1 MFLIT
6 GAKGQLGRCFADI
19 LNPKQAY
26 FYDADEM
33 DITNIKSI
41 QKCLIGKNVAAI
53 INCAAYTNV
62 DKAEDEKEKAY
73 AVNVLGVENLAKT
86 VRDKNIPIIHIS
98 TDYVFGEQSVNCLLN
113 EETQASPL
121 GVYGK
126 TKLEGET
133 AIRKYAQSYVVIR
146 TSWLY
151 SEYGHNFLKTVVNL
165 ASQKQE
171 IKIVSDQIGTPTY
184 APDLAR
190 AIVEIL
196 SKLKKGTKE
205 IYHFSNEG
213 ICSWYDFAYEIVR
226 QRNLNCNV
234 LPIKTSEYP
243 AKARRPFFSVLDKS
257 KIKKEF
263 NLQIDHWIKGIEKCL
278 KKLS

>member
-26 FYDADEM
+26 FYDSDEM
-33 DITNIKSI
+33 NITNIKSI
-41 QKCLIGKNVAAI
+41 QKCLIGKNIAAI

-73 AVNVLGVENLAKT
+73 AVNVVGVENLAKT
-86 VRDKNIPIIHIS
+86 AEEMDIPIIHIS
-98 TDYVFGEQSVNCLLN
+98 TDYVFGEQYASFLLN
-113 EETQASPL
+113 EESLVSPL

-126 TKLEGET
+126 TKLYGENT
-133 AIRKYAQSYVVIR
+133 IKKYAKNYVIIR

-151 SEYGHNFLKTVVNL
+151 SEYEHNFLKTVIKL
-165 ASQKQE
+165 ASERQE

-213 ICSWYDFAYEIVR
+213 VCSWYDFAYEIVR

-243 AKARRPFFSVLDKS
+243 TKAKRPFFSVLDKS

>member
-6 GAKGQLGRCFADI
+6 GAKGQLGRCFEDI

-26 FYDADEM
+26 FYDSDEM

-41 QKCLIGKNVAAI
+41 QKCLIGKNIAAI

-73 AVNVLGVENLAKT
+73 AINVVGVENLAKT
-86 VRDKNIPIIHIS
+86 AKEKDIPIIHIS
-98 TDYVFGEQSVNCLLN
+98 TDYVFGEQYATFLLN
-113 EETQASPL
+113 EKSLVSPL

-126 TKLEGET
+126 TKLYGEN
-133 AIRKYAQSYVVIR
+133 AIKKYAKSYVIIR

-151 SEYGHNFLKTVVNL
+151 SKYGHNFLKTVIKL
-165 ASQKQE
+165 ASERQE

-184 APDLAR
+184 APDLASV
-190 AIVEIL
+190 IVEIL

-226 QRNLNCNV
+226 QRNL
-234 LPIKTSEYP
+234 
-243 AKARRPFFSVLDKS
+243 
-257 KIKKEF
+257 
-263 NLQIDHWIKGIEKCL
+263 
-278 KKLS
+278 

>member
-26 FYDADEM
+26 FYDSDEM
-33 DITNIKSI
+33 NITNIKSI
-41 QKCLIGKNVAAI
+41 QKCLIDKNIAAI

-73 AVNVLGVENLAKT
+73 AVNVVGVENLAKT
-86 VRDKNIPIIHIS
+86 AEERDIPIIHIS
-98 TDYVFGEQSVNCLLN
+98 TDYVFGEQYASFLLN
-113 EETQASPL
+113 EDALVSPL

-126 TKLEGET
+126 TKLYGEN
-133 AIRKYAQSYVVIR
+133 AIKKYAKSYIIIR

-151 SEYGHNFLKTVVNL
+151 SEYGHNFLKTVIKL
-165 ASQKQE
+165 ASERQE
-171 IKIVSDQIGTPTY
+171 IKVVSDQIGTPTY

-213 ICSWYDFAYEIVR
+213 VCSWYDFAYEIVR

-243 AKARRPFFSVLDKS
+243 TKARRPFFSVLDKS

>member
-6 GAKGQLGRCFADI
+6 GAKGQLGRCFEDI
-19 LNPKQAY
+19 LDLRQAY
-26 FYDADEM
+26 FCDSDEM
-33 DITNIKSI
+33 DITNIKSV
-41 QKCLIGKNVAAI
+41 QKYFDSKNITAVV
-53 INCAAYTNV
+53 NCAAYTNV

-86 VRDKNIPIIHIS
+86 VAENNIPLIHIS
-98 TDYVFGEQSVNCLLN
+98 TDYAFGDSLVNCFLNEQSPV
-113 EETQASPL
+113 SPL

-126 TKLEGET
+126 TKLDGET
-133 AIRKYAQSYVVIR
+133 AIKKYAKIYVIIR

-151 SEYGHNFLKTVVNL
+151 SEYGHNFLKTIIKL
-165 ASQKQE
+165 ASERQE

-184 APDLAR
+184 APDLAKVV
-190 AIVEIL
+190 VEIL
-196 SKLKKGTKE
+196 SKVKEGTKE

-226 QRNLNCNV
+226 QKKLDCKV
-234 LPIKTSEYP
+234 LPIKTSEYLT
-243 AKARRPFFSVLDKS
+243 KVKRPSFSVLDKT

-263 NLQIDHWIKGIEKCL
+263 NLQIDHWTKGIETCL
-278 KKLS
+278 KRLS

>member
-6 GAKGQLGRCFADI
+6 GAKGQLGRCLADI
-19 LNPKQAY
+19 LTHPQSY
-26 FYDADEM
+26 FYDSDAL
-33 DITNIKSI
+33 DITDIKSI
-41 QKCLIGKNVAAI
+41 QKCFTGKNITAI

-73 AVNVLGVENLAKT
+73 AVNVTGSENLAKT
-86 VRDKNIPIIHIS
+86 VAENNIPIIHIS
-98 TDYVFGEQSVNCLLN
+98 TDYVFGEQPIKHLLN
-113 EETQASPL
+113 EETPVSPL
-121 GVYGK
+121 GIYGK
-126 TKLEGET
+126 TKLDGEY
-133 AIRKYAQSYVVIR
+133 AIKEYAKSYVIIR

-151 SEYGHNFLKTVVNL
+151 SEYGHNFLKTVIKL
-165 ASQKQE
+165 ASERQE

-190 AIVEIL
+190 TIVEIL

-205 IYHFSNEG
+205 IYNFSNEG
-213 ICSWYDFAYEIVR
+213 VCSWYDFAYEIVR
-226 QRNLNCNV
+226 RKKLNCNV
-234 LPIKTSEYP
+234 LPIRTSEYP
-243 AKARRPFFSVLDKS
+243 TKARRPFFSVLDKS

>member
-26 FYDADEM
+26 FYDSDEM
-33 DITNIKSI
+33 NITNIKSI
-41 QKCLIGKNVAAI
+41 QKCLIDKNIAAI

-73 AVNVLGVENLAKT
+73 AVNVVGVENLAKT
-86 VRDKNIPIIHIS
+86 AEERDIPIIHIS
-98 TDYVFGEQSVNCLLN
+98 TDYVFGEQYARFILN
-113 EETQASPL
+113 EDALVFPL

-126 TKLEGET
+126 TKLYGEN
-133 AIRKYAQSYVVIR
+133 AIKKYAKSYVIIR

-151 SEYGHNFLKTVVNL
+151 SEYGHNFLKTVIKL
-165 ASQKQE
+165 ASERQE
-171 IKIVSDQIGTPTY
+171 IKVVSDQIGTPTY

-213 ICSWYDFAYEIVR
+213 VCSWYDFAYEIVR

-243 AKARRPFFSVLDKS
+243 TKAEGPFFSVLDKS